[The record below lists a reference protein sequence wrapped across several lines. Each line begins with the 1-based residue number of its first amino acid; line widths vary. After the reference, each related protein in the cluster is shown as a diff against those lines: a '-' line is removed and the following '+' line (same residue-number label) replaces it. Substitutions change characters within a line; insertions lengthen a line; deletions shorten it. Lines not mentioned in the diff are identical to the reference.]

1 MQDEIELYRGVQ
13 EGVLKL
19 VKINEQ
25 IWNSSMDT
33 YLPSGAQYI
42 TKALKQSLKSPFNYT
57 LNNSEEEVLQTFLT
71 SAEWALDI
79 ITK

>member
-1 MQDEIELYRGVQ
+1 MQAEIELYRGVQ

-33 YLPSGAQYI
+33 YLPAGPQYI
-42 TKALKQSLKSPFNYT
+42 SKALK
-57 LNNSEEEVLQTFLT
+57 
-71 SAEWALDI
+71 
-79 ITK
+79 